1 MEERK
6 SLKQREQMLGYLAEF
21 LKGFQVSQ
29 DKGKVFKPP
38 GPCMNTNKEENRRMR
53 ERIALFAGG
62 KGVTHELDT
71 TATQDED
78 C

>member
-1 MEERK
+1 MIDE
-6 SLKQREQMLGYLAEF
+6 SLKQRDQRLGYLA
-21 LKGFQVSQ
+21 
-29 DKGKVFKPP
+29 DKRKVFKPP